1 MLSARPVL
9 RTAARTATIAARSS
23 LRVVCIEHYSTW
35 KGATEI
41 ETNPMQYYFQQ
52 SYLSTPITLQLKV
65 TAFNVTI
72 EQLVLE
78 LKETTVL

>member
-1 MLSARPVL
+1 M
-9 RTAARTATIAARSS
+9 
-23 LRVVCIEHYSTW
+23 
-35 KGATEI
+35 
-41 ETNPMQYYFQQ
+41 
-52 SYLSTPITLQLKV
+52 STPITLQLKA

>member
-1 MLSARPVL
+1 ME
-9 RTAARTATIAARSS
+9 RSNRNRDES
-23 LRVVCIEHYSTW
+23 NAILFPLIIFEYT
-35 KGATEI
+35 
-41 ETNPMQYYFQQ
+41 
-52 SYLSTPITLQLKV
+52 ITLQLKA

>member
-1 MLSARPVL
+1 
-9 RTAARTATIAARSS
+9 
-23 LRVVCIEHYSTW
+23 
-35 KGATEI
+35 
-41 ETNPMQYYFQQ
+41 MQYYFQQ

-78 LKETTVL
+78 LMETTVL